1 MSSSN
6 KTANL
11 GLNSWL
17 GSDKPSRTDFN
28 SDNEIIDSYFNNHT
42 TDMEMHLS
50 ENDRARLEE
59 PYYIGT
65 YFGDGENRRTIDVDC
80 SFEPTFGII
89 FCINYPMGIDNYET
103 KQHYNYAAFVSVRG
117 GNLGASLS
125 GKQIN
130 IIHSSI
136 DATIKSENSTLNTAG
151 LTYCYILFR

>member
-50 ENDRARLEE
+50 ESDRDRLEE

-65 YFGDGENRRTIDVDC
+65 YFGDGKTRRTIDTQCPFD
-80 SFEPTFGII
+80 PTFGII
-89 FCINYPMGIDNYET
+89 FCINYPMGVNSYET
-103 KQHYNYAAFVSVRG
+103 ERNYNYAAFVSIRG
-117 GNLGASLS
+117 SNLGVSIS
-125 GKQIN
+125 GNQIN
-130 IIHSSI
+130 VVHTVQE
-136 DATIKSENSTLNTAG
+136 ATLETESATLNTSG
-151 LTYCYILFR
+151 LTYFYILFR

>member
-42 TDMEMHLS
+42 TDMQMHLS
-50 ENDRARLEE
+50 ESDRERLEE

-65 YFGDGENRRTIDVDC
+65 YFGDGKTRRTIDTQC
-80 SFEPTFGII
+80 PFNPTFGII
-89 FCINYPMGIDNYET
+89 FCINYPMGISNYET
-103 KQHYNYAAFVSVRG
+103 KMHYNYAAFVSIRG

-125 GKQIN
+125 GNQIN
-130 IIHSSI
+130 VVHSLEE
-136 DATIKSENSTLNTAG
+136 ATLEAENSTLNNTG
-151 LTYCYILFR
+151 LTYFYILFR